1 MQLLQ
6 LWGFNFQQISQYP
19 GLTKEQSN
27 KAKNKN
33 SLESSFVAKLLY
45 HDLMQSF
52 FLLHRKLRSLFECF
66 SSMVK

>member
-19 GLTKEQSN
+19 GLTKEQSD
-27 KAKNKN
+27 KAKMKIKN

-45 HDLMQSF
+45 HDLVQSF

-66 SSMVK
+66 PI

>member
-33 SLESSFVAKLLY
+33 GK
-45 HDLMQSF
+45 
-52 FLLHRKLRSLFECF
+52 
-66 SSMVK
+66 